1 MRFHSLAVLPPGFPS
16 VSPGESGETIPQSYS
31 IKPGI
36 TRTPD
41 CGYSLNPQKRTFV
54 GVIVISALCQ
64 KRTLSRLFDHLVGAL
79 QDCFGK
85 VMPNALRLKT
95 IKRRIA
101 ESGSVVCIYIPG
113 NGMISTI
120 SIHAPGIC
128 RWGWSLS
135 NIFVAASCDSA
146 CTTE

>member
-1 MRFHSLAVLPPGFPS
+1 MPEKDRLTEAVVGCLREGAGASDGAAAIVEPISRDVPVGNLS
-16 VSPGESGETIPQSYS
+16 HEDLQAEES
-31 IKPGI
+31 
-36 TRTPD
+36 D
-41 CGYSLNPQKRTFV
+41 FV
-54 GVIVISALCQ
+54 EKVHTS
-64 KRTLSRLFDHLVGAL
+64 FDHLVGAL